1 MGEVRPFP
9 FPTNAD
15 HIKPRRPAMQT
26 VARQVVERGFG
37 DLPLLTRSDGLQRI
51 PKGLASMRAHL
62 HEDDREVIEGNEVYF
77 TERRAVISGND
88 RIALGTQKLL
98 GFTLS
103 VLPKVTSSLADTH
116 ISRVTES
123 APNDQGQGGAQPRLA
138 PLFR

>member
-1 MGEVRPFP
+1 MGEVRPLP
-9 FPTNAD
+9 CPPNAD
-15 HIKPRRPAMQT
+15 HVKTRLPAMQT

-103 VLPKVTSSLADTH
+103 VLP
-116 ISRVTES
+116 
-123 APNDQGQGGAQPRLA
+123 
-138 PLFR
+138 

>member
-1 MGEVRPFP
+1 MGEVRPLP

-15 HIKPRRPAMQT
+15 HVKTRRPAMQT
-26 VARQVVERGFG
+26 VARQVVECGFG

-51 PKGLASMRAHL
+51 PKGLASVRADL

-123 APNDQGQGGAQPRLA
+123 APDDQGQGGARPRLA